1 MYDNLSTNNK
11 LVSVDEGFN
20 RGNMFDNL
28 FWPYKYIANV
38 RGTNPQ
44 EELLIN
50 LQRYCFAAH
59 EMNLYLDVY
68 PNDIQAI
75 GLYNQYK
82 EEADRLLKE
91 YESRYGR
98 ICLGIN
104 EDFNWDWVKSPWPW
118 ERM

>member
-1 MYDNLSTNNK
+1 MHNDLSKNNK
-11 LVSVDEGFN
+11 LVNVNVGFN
-20 RGNMFDNL
+20 RGNMFENL
-28 FWPYKYIANV
+28 FWPYKYISDYKPSNEK
-38 RGTNPQ
+38 
-44 EELLIN
+44 EELMYNI
-50 LQRYCFAAH
+50 QKYCFASH
-59 EMNLYLDVY
+59 EMNLYLDLY
-68 PNDIQAI
+68 PNDLQAI

-82 EEADRLLKE
+82 EEADRLEKE